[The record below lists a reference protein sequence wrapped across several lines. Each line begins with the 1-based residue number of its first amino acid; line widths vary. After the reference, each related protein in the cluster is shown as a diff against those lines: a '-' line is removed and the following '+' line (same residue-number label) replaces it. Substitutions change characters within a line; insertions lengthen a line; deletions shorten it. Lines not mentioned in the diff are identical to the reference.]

1 MENKYKTFEDF
12 MDGSNDP
19 IEDLANANSVLGD
32 EYAYVDLNP
41 STIEDQKFIAN
52 FYETSLG
59 HIQLIDPVKH
69 MYSVTTEEREDI
81 KVIIYSD
88 DNATIIKE
96 NAYNYFMKSLEEPM
110 MEVNY
115 PLIESVGRINLFAYL
130 NTEVLESNF
139 KLKFKLDV
147 FLSQKNE
154 YKFIRVEENYYVFEL

>member
-1 MENKYKTFEDF
+1 MKKYKTFEEF
-12 MDGSNDP
+12 MDP
-19 IEDLANANSVLGD
+19 IEDLANTNAVLGD

-81 KVIIYSD
+81 KVVIYSE
-88 DNATIIKE
+88 DNADIIKE
-96 NAYNYFMKSLEEPM
+96 NAYNYFMKSLEDPM
-110 MEVNY
+110 NDVNY
-115 PLIESVGRINLFAYL
+115 PIIESVGRINLYAYL

-139 KLKFKLDV
+139 KTKFKLDV
-147 FLSQKNE
+147 FMTQKNG
-154 YKFIRVEENYYVFEL
+154 YKFIRVEENYYVFES